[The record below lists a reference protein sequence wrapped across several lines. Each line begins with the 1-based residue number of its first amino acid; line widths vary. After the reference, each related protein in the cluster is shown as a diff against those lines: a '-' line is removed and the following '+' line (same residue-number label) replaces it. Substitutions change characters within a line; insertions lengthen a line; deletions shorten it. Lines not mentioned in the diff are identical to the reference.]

1 MGRVVIIPLYKS
13 QPLPCCCH
21 SHGPGGFLWHS
32 YRMGSIVLEIL
43 IFFFFK
49 KNVLKGKTKS
59 SGWDIVPVWEHGLL
73 WCCRHHRHC

>member
-1 MGRVVIIPLYKS
+1 MGGVVIIPLYKS

-43 IFFFFK
+43 IFLKK

-73 WCCRHHRHC
+73 WCCRHHRHR